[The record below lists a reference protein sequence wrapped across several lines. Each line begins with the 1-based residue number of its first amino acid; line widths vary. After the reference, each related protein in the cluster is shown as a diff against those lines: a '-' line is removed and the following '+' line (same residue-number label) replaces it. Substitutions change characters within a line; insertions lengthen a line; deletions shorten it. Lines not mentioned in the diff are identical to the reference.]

1 MAFEIKK
8 INPLDLKPSKG
19 VGVALP
25 FSGRAVFNT
34 TYQTKDAVKSNLINY
49 FLTGKGE
56 RYFNPSFGAGLRNL
70 LFNNINESTIDEI
83 RTNILDDLDK
93 FFPRVEVTSLELIPE
108 PDQNLIVFSMRYA
121 IADSNISDEVVI
133 NFNK

>member
-49 FLTGKGE
+49 SLTGKGE

-70 LFNNINESTIDEI
+70 LFNNINESTLDEI

-93 FFPRVEVTSLELIPE
+93 FFPRVEVTSLQLIPE

-121 IADSNISDEVVI
+121 IADSNIFDEVVI

>member
-19 VGVALP
+19 VGVSLP

-34 TYQTKDAVKSNLINY
+34 TFETKDAIKANLINY
-49 FLTGKGE
+49 FLTGKNE

-70 LFNNINESTIDEI
+70 LFTNIDESALDQI
-83 RTNILDDLDK
+83 RTNILDDLDR
-93 FFPRVEVTSLELIPE
+93 FFPRVQVTSLELIPE
-108 PDQNLIVFSMRYA
+108 ADQNLIVFSMRYA

>member
-8 INPLDLKPSKG
+8 INPLDLTPSKG
-19 VGVALP
+19 VGVSLP
-25 FSGRAVFNT
+25 FSGNAVFNT
-34 TYQTKDAVKSNLINY
+34 TFETKDAIKANLINY
-49 FLTGKGE
+49 FLTAKGE

-70 LFNNINESTIDEI
+70 LFSNIDESTLDEI
-83 RTNILDDLDK
+83 RINILDDLEK
-93 FFPRVEVTSLELIPE
+93 FFPRVQVTSLELIPQT
-108 PDQNLIVFSMRYA
+108 DSNTIVFSMRYA